1 MEASPRTQFN
11 VETLR
16 RLARWAARFL
26 AIALLAGASNAVA
39 VALARPVQ
47 AVDHTASEQSPAG
60 PWARG
65 RILVAPATGLSD
77 TQFGT
82 ILRGH
87 GAKSQGR
94 LNGLNVHVVEL
105 PVSAEGHEE
114 TVAAALARNPNVKFA
129 EVDRLIAPSAIT
141 DNDTYFSMEW
151 HLPKVFA
158 TTAWSYSLG
167 TGVTIAILDSGVDSS
182 HPDLSAQ
189 LVPGWNFYDNNSNTS
204 DVTGHGTAVAGTAA
218 AASDNGIG
226 VSSIAGGARIMPVRI
241 ADPTGYAYWSTVAQG
256 ITWAADHGARV
267 ASLSYQGASASST
280 IISAA
285 QYLRSKGGV
294 LIVAA
299 GNTGAIDNTASTPYI
314 TVVSATDQN
323 DAFCSFSTYGSFVD
337 ISAPGTG
344 IISTMKGGGY
354 GTFSGT
360 SFSTPI
366 VAASAA
372 LVIAKRPDFAPSQID
387 STLLSTAT
395 DLGAA
400 GRDIYFGYGRVNA
413 AAAVQQAATASTAD
427 TTAPSV
433 AITSPTGGTVSGT
446 VAISV
451 NATDNVGV
459 TKVALRINGSV
470 VASDTSSPYQYA
482 WNSATVA
489 NGTVTVTAVAY
500 DAAGNST
507 VSAPVSLN
515 VSNATLSVV
524 ASDTTPP
531 GVILTSPANGS
542 VVSGM
547 VSVKT
552 SASDNSGAAGITQ
565 ALYIDGALK
574 ATAIG
579 TPLSYNWNTRKA
591 TKGTH
596 TLQVRAHDAAGNS
609 TSVGISV
616 TK

>member
-1 MEASPRTQFN
+1 VKASARTKFI
-11 VETLR
+11 VLSLR
-16 RLARWAARFL
+16 RLGRGAACLL
-26 AIALLAGASNAVA
+26 AVALLAGGSAMAA
-39 VALARPVQ
+39 FPQTAPA
-47 AVDHTASEQSPAG
+47 ADYTASERSSAG
-60 PWARG
+60 AWARG
-65 RILVAPATGLSD
+65 RILVAPKTGLPD
-77 TQFGT
+77 AELGT

-105 PVSAEGHEE
+105 PVSAEGHED
-114 TVAAALARNPNVKFA
+114 TVAAAIAHNPNIKFA

-141 DNDTYFSMEW
+141 DNDTYFSIEW
-151 HLPKVFA
+151 HLPKIFA

-167 TGVTIAILDSGVDSS
+167 TGVTIAILDSGVDST
-182 HPDLSAQ
+182 HPDLSGQ

-218 AASDNGIG
+218 AASNNGTG
-226 VSSIAGGARIMPVRI
+226 VSSVAGGARIMPVRI

-267 ASLSYQGASASST
+267 ASLSYEGASASST

-299 GNTGAIDNTASTPYI
+299 GNTGTVDNTAPTPYI

-323 DAFCSFSTYGSFVD
+323 DAFCSFSSYGSFVD

-360 SFSTPI
+360 SFATPI

-372 LVIAKRPDFAPSQID
+372 LVIAKRPDFAPSQVD

-395 DLGAA
+395 DLGAL
-400 GRDIYFGYGRVNA
+400 GPDIYFGHGRVNA
-413 AAAVQQAATASTAD
+413 AAAVQQATATSAAD
-427 TTAPSV
+427 TTPPSV
-433 AITSPTGGTVSGT
+433 AIASPTGGTVSGT

-459 TKVALRINGSV
+459 AKVDLRINGSV
-470 VASDTSSPYQYA
+470 VASDTISPYQYS
-482 WNSATVA
+482 WNSATLA

-500 DAAGNST
+500 DAAGNSA

-515 VSNATLSVV
+515 VSNATLVIT
-524 ASDTTPP
+524 SDTTPP
-531 GVILTSPANGS
+531 SVVITSPTDGS
-542 VVSGM
+542 VVFGT
-547 VSVKT
+547 VAVRT

-565 ALYIDGALK
+565 ALYIDSVLK
-574 ATAIG
+574 ATVIG

-591 TKGTH
+591 AKGTH
-596 TLQVRAHDAAGNS
+596 SIQVKAHDAAGNTKI
-609 TSVGISV
+609 TSISV
-616 TK
+616 TR